1 MTSVLGVISI
11 SAVTTAGAI
20 IINQISS
27 LSTNV
32 FALITNIV
40 SIAKISTTIYQTEL
54 IKLLTKTDVEATL
67 KLLHAI
73 ILEIPHHINLE
84 DEKMKNQSNS
94 IIIALEN
101 IKNIISMIEKELED
115 IHAKIDYNN
124 KLYLLTNIRSIE
136 CLSNLQN
143 IETLISVLDIRSNY
157 LFRTLKIFKLFN

>member
-1 MTSVLGVISI
+1 MASVLGVISI

-32 FALITNIV
+32 FTLLNNIISV
-40 SIAKISTTIYQTEL
+40 AKISTTIYQIEL

-84 DEKMKNQSNS
+84 DEKMKNQS
-94 IIIALEN
+94 I
-101 IKNIISMIEKELED
+101 
-115 IHAKIDYNN
+115 YVP
-124 KLYLLTNIRSIE
+124 
-136 CLSNLQN
+136 Q
-143 IETLISVLDIRSNY
+143 
-157 LFRTLKIFKLFN
+157 

>member
-1 MTSVLGVISI
+1 MASVLGVISI

-40 SIAKISTTIYQTEL
+40 SVAKISTTIYQTEL

-73 ILEIPHHINLE
+73 ILEIPLHINLE

-115 IHAKIDYNN
+115 IHGKIDYNN

>member
-1 MTSVLGVISI
+1 MASVLGVISI
-11 SAVTTAGAI
+11 SAVTTAGAL

-32 FALITNIV
+32 FTLLNNIISV
-40 SIAKISTTIYQTEL
+40 AKISTTIYQIEL

-115 IHAKIDYNN
+115 IHTKIDYNN

-136 CLSNLQN
+136 CLTNLQN
-143 IETLISVLDIRSNY
+143 IETLISVLAIRSKY
-157 LFRTLKIFKLFN
+157 LFTTLKLFKLFN

>member
-1 MTSVLGVISI
+1 MASVLGVISI
-11 SAVTTAGAI
+11 SAVTTAGAL

-32 FALITNIV
+32 FTLLNNIISV
-40 SIAKISTTIYQTEL
+40 AKISTTIYQIEL

-73 ILEIPHHINLE
+73 ILEIPLRINLE
-84 DEKMKNQSNS
+84 DEKIKNQANS

-115 IHAKIDYNN
+115 IHEKIDYNN

>member
-40 SIAKISTTIYQTEL
+40 SVAKISTTIYQTEL

-73 ILEIPHHINLE
+73 ILEIPLHINLE
-84 DEKMKNQSNS
+84 DEKMKEITGITGNAYGVIAQEVQKEFPEMVEMQENGYLAVDYRQLVPV
-94 IIIALEN
+94 IIEAI
-101 IKNIISMIEKELED
+101 KELKCELD
-115 IHAKIDYNN
+115 
-124 KLYLLTNIRSIE
+124 LLKKVE
-136 CLSNLQN
+136 
-143 IETLISVLDIRSNY
+143 
-157 LFRTLKIFKLFN
+157 

>member
-1 MTSVLGVISI
+1 MASVLGVISI

-40 SIAKISTTIYQTEL
+40 SVAKISTTIYQTEL

-115 IHAKIDYNN
+115 IHGKIDYNN

>member
-40 SIAKISTTIYQTEL
+40 SVAKISTTIYQTEL

-115 IHAKIDYNN
+115 IHEKIDYNN